1 MSDLH
6 DEIAVLHEALADAM
20 DRINDLENEKAALEL
35 ELAELTQDRNRWM
48 DVERYG

>member
-6 DEIAVLHEALADAM
+6 DEIAVLHEALADAL

-35 ELAELTQDRNRWM
+35 QLKEAEDSASR
-48 DVERYG
+48 ERMVGMGW